1 MAVVLVLMETHCHM
15 IAEIVD
21 NQFIYLRHITMP
33 EEEVIWQAFSIS
45 RPNRYVDPSQ
55 LGNWDGIYRFYNRAK
70 KRLVLPLLHKLQEV
84 CEKNGLPLSI
94 QDKREEAKYA
104 PIPADQVNE
113 DFLPGIKL
121 ADYQI
126 EAIRK
131 VCTGDH
137 GVFDVPTGG
146 GKGELI
152 AGICKAIQCPT
163 VVIADQ
169 TVVIDQLKARL
180 ELRDV
185 ANDIG
190 VFYAGKRPNGQMI
203 LCGSIQSLTVT
214 GKVPAA
220 PTKKA
225 GESQEKYLTRLER
238 WHATVKG
245 LKTRRENTKKLLE
258 IIKKTDMILVDEVDR
273 ATSEP
278 FKNLFRFYY
287 KGRRRFGFSGT
298 PTDPSKPVEAMVLES
313 HVGPIIF
320 KETRKRLTE
329 LGRIIPCAYHMLAFG
344 CEGSIKDSSAFDI
357 ATNEWMVQNVKF
369 HALIAGL
376 CRKLRKEGDGTLVLV
391 DREELGNHLVKAIE
405 TLGLTVRFIY
415 GKTPKN
421 TRNDALRSFERRE
434 IDVLI
439 GGKIINRGLDLN
451 GGCENLII
459 ATGGKLQSDFI
470 QKVGRALRHNKKGKS
485 QVYDIFFRCNRYLY
499 NHSKARLAVMLQAG
513 YETQIYFPNG
523 RIDGQ
528 ELVAQRYR
536 VDKRL
541 LGG

>member
-1 MAVVLVLMETHCHM
+1 M
-15 IAEIVD
+15 IAEITD
-21 NQFIYLRHITMP
+21 NQFVQLSHITMP

-70 KRLVLPLLHKLQEV
+70 KRLVLPLLPKLLEV
-84 CEKNGLPLSI
+84 CEKNELPISVN
-94 QDKREEAKYA
+94 DKRDPAKYHA
-104 PIPADQVNE
+104 VDRDSINE

-126 EAIRK
+126 AAIQK
-131 VCTGDH
+131 VCELEH

-169 TVVIDQLKARL
+169 TVVIDQLRARL

-185 ANDIG
+185 ASDIG

-214 GKVPAA
+214 AKVPSA
-220 PTKKA
+220 PTKKPN
-225 GESQEKYLTRLER
+225 EQHEKYLQRLER

-273 ATSEP
+273 ATSDP
-278 FKNLFRFYY
+278 FKNLFRYY
-287 KGRRRFGFSGT
+287 FKGRRRFGFSGT
-298 PTDPSKPVEAMVLES
+298 PTDPSKPVEALILES

-320 KETRKRLTE
+320 QETRKRLTE
-329 LGRIIPCAYHMLAFG
+329 LGRIIPCAYHMMAFG
-344 CEGSIKDSSAFDI
+344 LDGSIKDSSAFDI
-357 ATNEWMVQNVKF
+357 ATNEWMVQNKKF

-376 CRKLRKEGDGTLVLV
+376 CKKLRKDGDGTLVLV
-391 DREELGNHLVKAIE
+391 DREELGTHLLAAIE
-405 TLGLTVRFIY
+405 SLGLTARFIY

-421 TRNDALRSFERRE
+421 TRNEALRSFERRE

-451 GGCENLII
+451 GGCENLIL

-485 QVYDIFFRCNRYLY
+485 QVYDFFFRCNRYLY
-499 NHSKARLAVMLQAG
+499 NHSKARLSVMLQAG
-513 YETQIYFPNG
+513 YETQVYFPNG

-528 ELVAQRYR
+528 ELVNQRYR

-541 LGG
+541 IGG

>member
-1 MAVVLVLMETHCHM
+1 M
-15 IAEIVD
+15 IAEIRD
-21 NQFIYLRHITMP
+21 NQFVYLTHITMP
-33 EEEVIWQAFSIS
+33 EEEVIWQAFSVS
-45 RPNRYVDPSQ
+45 KPNRYIDPSQ
-55 LGNWDGIYRFYNRAK
+55 LGNWDGIFRFYNRSK
-70 KRLVLPLLHKLQEV
+70 KRMVLTLLPRLLAV
-84 CEKNGLPLSI
+84 CEENQLPISVNDRRADPKYTPI
-94 QDKREEAKYA
+94 DKSQ
-104 PIPADQVNE
+104 INE

-126 EAIRK
+126 AAIQK
-131 VCTGDH
+131 VCEYDH

-163 VVIADQ
+163 VIIADQ

-185 ANDIG
+185 ASDIG

-214 GKVPAA
+214 GKVPHA
-220 PTKKA
+220 PNRKE
-225 GESQEKYLTRLER
+225 GEEQAKYLKRLER

-258 IIKKTDMILVDEVDR
+258 VIKKMEMILVDEADK

-278 FKNLFRFYY
+278 FKNLFRYY
-287 KGRRRFGFSGT
+287 FKGRRRYGFSGT
-298 PTDPSKPVEAMVLES
+298 PTDPSKPVEAMILES
-313 HVGPIIF
+313 HAGPIIF
-320 KETRKRLTE
+320 KETRARLTE
-329 LGRIIPCAYHMLAFG
+329 LGRIIPCAYHMFAFG
-344 CEGSIKDSSAFDI
+344 CNGSIKDSSAFDI
-357 ATNEWMVQNVKF
+357 ATNEWMVQNPKF
-369 HALIAGL
+369 HSLIANLSKRL
-376 CRKLRKEGDGTLVLV
+376 CKNDDGTLILV
-391 DREELGNHLVKAIE
+391 DREELGVHLLKAIE
-405 TLGLTVRFIY
+405 ALGMSVRFIY
-415 GKTPKN
+415 GKTPKK
-421 TRNDALRSFERRE
+421 TRNETLRSFEKRE
-434 IDVLI
+434 LNVLI
-439 GGKIINRGLDLN
+439 GGKIINRGLDLA

-485 QVYDIFFRCNRYLY
+485 QVYDFFFRCNRYLY
-499 NHSKARLAVMLQAG
+499 SHSKARLSVMLQAG
-513 YETQIYFPNG
+513 YETQVYFPNG

-528 ELVAQRYR
+528 ELVRQRYR

>member
-1 MAVVLVLMETHCHM
+1 M
-15 IAEIVD
+15 IAEIRD
-21 NQFIYLRHITMP
+21 NQFVYLSHITMP
-33 EEEVIWQAFSIS
+33 EEEIIWQSFSIS
-45 RPNRYVDPSQ
+45 KPNRYVDPSQ

-70 KRLVLPLLHKLQEV
+70 KRLVLPLLPKLLQVCQEN
-84 CEKNGLPLSI
+84 ELPIDL
-94 QDKREEAKYA
+94 QDKRDDPKYT
-104 PIPADQVNE
+104 PLSPELIDEN
-113 DFLPGIKL
+113 FLPGITL

-126 EAIRK
+126 DAIRR
-131 VCTGDH
+131 VCECEH

-152 AGICKAIQCPT
+152 AGICKAISCPT

-185 ANDIG
+185 ATDIG

-214 GKVPAA
+214 GKAPPA
-220 PTKKA
+220 PGRRKDET
-225 GESQEKYLTRLER
+225 QEKYHKRLDR
-238 WHATVKG
+238 WQATIRG

-258 IIKKTDMILVDEVDR
+258 VIKKTEMILVDEADR

-278 FKNLFRFYY
+278 FKNLFRYY
-287 KGRRRFGFSGT
+287 FKGRRRYGFSGT
-298 PTDPSKPVEAMVLES
+298 PTDPSKPVEALILES

-329 LGRIIPCAYHMLAFG
+329 LGRIIPCSYHMFAFG

-357 ATNEWMVQNVKF
+357 ATNEWMIQNPKF
-369 HALIAGL
+369 HQLIAGL
-376 CRKLRKEGDGTLVLV
+376 SKKLSKDDDGTLILV
-391 DREELGNHLVKAIE
+391 DREELGHYLLKAIE
-405 TLGLTVRFIY
+405 SLGIPVRFIY

-421 TRNDALRSFERRE
+421 TRNEALRSFESRQ
-434 IDVLI
+434 ISVLI

-451 GGCENLII
+451 GGCENLVI

-485 QVYDIFFRCNRYLY
+485 QVYDFFFRCNRYLY

-513 YETQIYFPNG
+513 YDTQVYFPNG
-523 RIDGQ
+523 RLDGQ
-528 ELVAQRYR
+528 ELVRQRYR
-536 VDKRL
+536 VDKGL
-541 LGG
+541 LGK